1 MQNKELLNR
10 MSENSEEH
18 NIRCLIEEMAELTQ
32 ALCKR
37 LRGKDNLD
45 NIAEEMSDVVM
56 MLQVTQKCIKVPPEL
71 ISKWSKIK
79 EDHLTDWYFTRH
91 RGEQYEDKLD
101 DKSR

>member
-1 MQNKELLNR
+1 MQNKELLKR

-45 NIAEEMSDVVM
+45 NIAEEMSDVLM
-56 MLQVTQKCIKVPPEL
+56 MLQVTQQCIKVPPKQIL
-71 ISKWSKIK
+71 KWSEKK
-79 EDHLTDWYFTRH
+79 ESNLADWYLVKGGGT
-91 RGEQYEDKLD
+91 QYEENE
-101 DKSR
+101 R